1 MGYDMYAAPI
11 DGYDGYFRANIWWM
25 GLLRGAL
32 HGMGL
37 LTDEEPPKHLQGEA
51 FTEWASS
58 GHGLPA
64 HKIGSNDGWLVS
76 PAEAKSVADGIART
90 SDAELAEIART
101 IVTAHF
107 EYEAKFNKTAVR
119 PVTADDVEALVT
131 YVRDFGAY
139 CERASR
145 TGGFQVW

>member
-11 DGYDGYFRANIWWM
+11 DGHDGYFRANVWWM

-32 HGMGL
+32 HGIDL
-37 LTDEEPPKHLQGEA
+37 LTDEEPPKHLTDEP
-51 FTEWASS
+51 FIEWASS
-58 GHGLPA
+58 GHGLPV
-64 HKIGSNDGWLVS
+64 HKISSNDGWLVS
-76 PAEAKSVADGIART
+76 EAEAKSVADGIARASET
-90 SDAELAEIART
+90 TLTEIART

-107 EYEAKFNKTAVR
+107 EYEAKFNKTPVR
-119 PVTADDVEALVT
+119 PVTEDDVEALVT

-145 TGGFQVW
+145 TGGFRVY

>member
-11 DGYDGYFRANIWWM
+11 DGHDGYFRANIWWM

-32 HGMGL
+32 RGIDL
-37 LTDEEPPKHLQGEA
+37 LTDEEPPKHLIGDELTA
-51 FTEWASS
+51 WASS

-76 PAEAKSVADGIART
+76 AAEAKSVADGIAGA
-90 SDAELAEIART
+90 SDTQLAEIART
-101 IVTAHF
+101 LVTAHF
-107 EYEAKFNKTAVR
+107 EYEATFNKTAVR

-139 CERASR
+139 CERAAR
-145 TGGFQVW
+145 TGGFEVW

>member
-11 DGYDGYFRANIWWM
+11 DGHDGYFRANIL

-32 HGMGL
+32 HGIDL
-37 LTDEEPPKHLQGEA
+37 LTDEEPPKHLTGEEMTA
-51 FTEWASS
+51 WASS

-76 PAEAKSVADGIART
+76 AAEAKSVADGITRA
-90 SDAELAEIART
+90 SEAELSEIART

-107 EYEAKFNKTAVR
+107 EYEAKFNKTPVR

-145 TGGFQVW
+145 TGGFRVW